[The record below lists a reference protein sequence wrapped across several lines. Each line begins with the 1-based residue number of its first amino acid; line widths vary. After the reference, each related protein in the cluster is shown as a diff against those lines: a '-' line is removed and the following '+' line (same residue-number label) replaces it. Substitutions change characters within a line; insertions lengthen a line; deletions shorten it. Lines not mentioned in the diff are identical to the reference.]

1 MAENKVPPRHIIMMG
16 PPGSGKGTQS
26 AILSEKLA
34 LHTYSAGELLREATT
49 SGTPEGNAIKAIID
63 KGNLV
68 PAEFIVG
75 RIEAKL
81 LEPENRKGYIL
92 DGFPRTLDQAKVF
105 EQMQQKPVFV
115 ENNLGVDLVILLQV
129 PDEYV
134 IDCIIGRSQCAKCG
148 ALYHEKFKPTK
159 VFGVCD
165 ICGGKEFTRRADD
178 TYETVVSRLR
188 NYRSVTAPV
197 IPYYEEKGLLV
208 CVDGTGP
215 IDVVSEKIRKIVGY

>member
-1 MAENKVPPRHIIMMG
+1 MTENKRMPRHIIMMG

-26 AILSEKLA
+26 AILAEKLGIN
-34 LHTYSAGELLREATT
+34 TYSAGELLREATL
-49 SGTPEGNAIKAIID
+49 SGTREGNAIKKIID

-68 PAEFIVG
+68 PAKYIVN

-81 LEPENRKGYIL
+81 MEPENHKGYIL

-105 EQMQQKPVFV
+105 EKMQRKSFFKKNGLP
-115 ENNLGVDLVILLQV
+115 VDLVILLQV
-129 PDEYV
+129 PDDYV
-134 IDCIIGRSQCAKCG
+134 IERIIGRSQCAACG
-148 ALYHEKFKPTK
+148 TLYHEKYKPTT

-165 ICGGKEFTRRADD
+165 TCGGKEFTRRADD

>member
-1 MAENKVPPRHIIMMG
+1 MVENKPLPRHIVMMG

-26 AILSEKLA
+26 AILSEKLGIN
-34 LHTYSAGELLREATT
+34 TYSAGELLREATL
-49 SGTPEGNAIKAIID
+49 SGTPEGNAIKEIID

-68 PAEFIVG
+68 PAEYIVG
-75 RIEAKL
+75 RIEAKIK
-81 LEPENRKGYIL
+81 EPENHKGYII

-105 EQMQQKPVFV
+105 EDMQQKPFFQ
-115 ENNLGVDLVILLQV
+115 ENGLAVDLVLLLQV

-134 IDCIIGRSQCAKCG
+134 IDRIIGRSQCADCG
-148 ALYHEKFKPTK
+148 MLYHEKFKPTK

-165 ICGGKEFTRRADD
+165 NCGCKEFTRRVDD

-188 NYRSVTAPV
+188 NYRRVTAPV
-197 IPYYEEKGLLV
+197 IPYYEDKGLLV

>member
-1 MAENKVPPRHIIMMG
+1 MENKVPPRHIVMMG
-16 PPGSGKGTQS
+16 PPGGGKGTQS
-26 AILSEKLA
+26 AILSEKLGIN
-34 LHTYSAGELLREATT
+34 TYSAGELLREATL
-49 SGTPEGNAIKAIID
+49 SGTPEGNAIKEIID

-68 PAEFIVG
+68 PAEYIVN
-75 RIEAKL
+75 RIEAKIIQ
-81 LEPENRKGYIL
+81 PENHKGYII

-105 EQMQQKPVFV
+105 EEMQQKPFFQ
-115 ENNLGVDLVILLQV
+115 ENKLAVDLVILLQV

-134 IDCIIGRSQCAKCG
+134 IDRIIGRSQCAECG

-165 ICGGKEFTRRADD
+165 NCGCKEFTRRADD

-188 NYRSVTAPV
+188 NYRRVTAPV
-197 IPYYEEKGLLV
+197 IPYYEDKGLLV

>member
-1 MAENKVPPRHIIMMG
+1 MAENKTLPRHIVMMG

-26 AILSEKLA
+26 AILSEKLGIN
-34 LHTYSAGELLREATT
+34 TYSAGELLREATL
-49 SGTPEGNAIKAIID
+49 SGTPEGNAIKEIID

-68 PAEFIVG
+68 PAEYIVN
-75 RIEAKL
+75 RIEAKIV
-81 LEPENRKGYIL
+81 EPENHKGYII

-105 EQMQQKPVFV
+105 EEMQQKPFFQ
-115 ENNLGVDLVILLQV
+115 ENHLGVDLVILLQV

-134 IDCIIGRSQCAKCG
+134 IDRIIGRSQCAGCG
-148 ALYHEKFKPTK
+148 TLYHEKFKPTK

-165 ICGGKEFTRRADD
+165 VCGGKEFTRRADD

-188 NYRSVTAPV
+188 NYRRVTAPV
-197 IPYYEEKGLLV
+197 IPYYEDKGLLV